1 MIVRILLL
9 FIALFTF
16 GVQAQAI
23 KESYAFAVLGE
34 PRYAFNFNH
43 FDYVNPAAPKG
54 GQITL
59 SALGTF
65 DNFNRY
71 ALRGNPGARTE
82 QLYDTLF
89 TTSDDEPGSYYP
101 LIAESARYADDY
113 SWVEV
118 AINPRARFHDG
129 SPITARDVEF
139 TFQKFMTE
147 GVPQFRLVYKG
158 TTVKAIAPLTV
169 RIELAKPGKEDM
181 LSLFSLPVFPEKYW
195 KDHKLSDPLTT
206 PPLASGPYRVTSWKM
221 GQNIVYSRVKDY
233 WAANLPVNRGRWNFD
248 TIRYD
253 YYLDDNVAFEA
264 FKAGA
269 FDLRMENDAKNW
281 ATRYTGKNFDKKY
294 IIKDEQKNESAQDTR
309 WLAFN
314 IQRPVFSDR
323 RVREAITLAFDFEWM
338 NKALFYNAWSRTN
351 SYFQNTE
358 YAARNY
364 PDAAELVLLAPMKKD
379 LPSEVFTQIY
389 QPPVSKGDGY
399 DRDNLLKADKL
410 LNEAGWVLKGQ
421 QRVNATTGQ
430 PLSFELLLPAS
441 SNSQWVLPFQHSLQR
456 LGINMDIRKVDNS
469 QITNRMRSRDYDMM
483 PRVWRAMPWPSS
495 DLQISWSSEYINSTY
510 NAPGVQSPVID
521 SLINQIIAAQGN
533 KEKLLPLGRA
543 LDRVL
548 TWNYYMLPM
557 WYMAEDR
564 LAWWDKFS
572 QPAVRPIY
580 SLGIDTWWYDVN
592 KAAKL
597 PSASKQG
604 ESMGAY
610 LIRRLLLVIP
620 TLWAIITI
628 NFFIVQIAPGG
639 PVDQAIAAIEFGNA
653 GVLPGA
659 GGEGVRASHAQTGVG
674 NISDSNYRGG
684 RGLDPEVIAEI
695 THRYGFDKPIHERYF
710 KMLWDY
716 IRFDFGDSLF
726 RSASVLTLIKDS
738 LPVSITLG
746 LWSTLI
752 IYLVSIPLGIRK
764 AVYNGSRFDV
774 WSSAF
779 IIIGYAIPAFLFA
792 ILLIVFFAGGSYFD
806 LFPLRGLVSA
816 NFDSLPWY
824 QKITDYLWHITLP
837 VLATVIGGFA
847 ALTMLTKNSF
857 LDEVRKQYVVTAR
870 AKGVSEKNI
879 LWKHVFRN
887 AMLLVIAG
895 FPATFISMF
904 FTGSLLIEVMFS
916 LNGLGLLGYE
926 ATVSR
931 DYPVM
936 FGTLYIFTLIGLL
949 LNIVSDISYT
959 LVDPRIDFEGR

>member
-195 KDHKLSDPLTT
+195 KDHKLSDPLAT

-604 ESMGAY
+604 EQMGAY